1 MLTIIGERINSTRK
15 AVAGA
20 IRARDAAFI
29 QKEAV
34 DQVQAGA
41 NYLDVNA
48 AAVLDN
54 EPAHME
60 WLVKTVQKAV
70 NVGLCIDSPSTEA
83 IAAGLAVHE
92 GRAIVNSISAERS
105 RAEALLPLVRQHDAE
120 VIGLTISEKQMPR
133 TSADR
138 LVFAQAIMQIA
149 SEYGVAQDRIYI
161 DPLVRCVAS
170 EPMQGGEVLEA
181 IRAISQALP
190 QARVVCGLSN
200 VSFGLPRRRLLNRT
214 FLAMCI
220 AMGLGAAVLDPL
232 DKDLMA
238 ALRAAEA
245 LQGRDEFCIEY
256 LRAHR
261 EGRLMD

>member
-15 AVAGA
+15 AVAEA
-20 IRARDAAFI
+20 IRGRDAAFI

-41 NYLDVNA
+41 HYLDVNA

-60 WLVKTVQKAV
+60 WLVRTVQKAV
-70 NVGLCIDSPSTEA
+70 NVGLCIDSPSAEA
-83 IAAGLAVHE
+83 IAAGVAVHE

-105 RAEALLPLVRQHDAE
+105 RAEALLPLVRKHNAD
-120 VIGLTISEKQMPR
+120 VIGLTISEKEMPR

-138 LVFAQAIMQIA
+138 LAFAQAIVRLA
-149 SEYGVAQDRIYI
+149 AEYGVAQDRIYI

-170 EPMQGGEVLEA
+170 EPTQGREMLDAV
-181 IRAISQALP
+181 RAISQALP
-190 QARVVCGLSN
+190 QTRVVCGLSN
-200 VSFGLPRRRLLNRT
+200 VSYGLPRRRLLNRT
-214 FLAMCI
+214 FLAMCV
-220 AMGLGAAVLDPL
+220 ATGLSAAVLDPL

-245 LQGRDEFCIEY
+245 LAGRDEFCMEY

-261 EGRLMD
+261 EGRLVD